1 MEVINQ
7 VAPTDPNHI
16 RKMMEKGPDGPIFMV
31 NLLKF
36 KDNAEYQDGRETNL
50 TGREAYG
57 LYIDLVADILPKF
70 GGRLF
75 FSADATFL
83 ALGQVE
89 ELWDEVAIAVYP
101 ERAAMLKMSGSEE
114 WQAAG
119 VHRAAGLAGQLN
131 IETVLHDGSRD
142 TPWMRVLLESM
153 ASQ

>member
-1 MEVINQ
+1 MEVINE
-7 VAPTDPNHI
+7 VMPSDPNHI

-36 KDNAEYQDGRETNL
+36 KDKAEYPDGRETSL

-57 LYIDLVADILPKF
+57 LYSELVAGILPKF

-75 FSADATFL
+75 LGADATFL

-89 ELWDEVAIAVYP
+89 DLWDEVAIAVYP
-101 ERAAMLKMSGSEE
+101 ERAAMMKMSSSEE

-131 IETVLHDGSRD
+131 IETVLQDSSQD
-142 TPWMRVLLESM
+142 LPWMRVLLDSIGD
-153 ASQ
+153 